1 MLSTGYPK
9 DRKSKMKV
17 PEKNENCYHWQ
28 TVKGS
33 NHVQTT
39 PAKCSLA
46 KALHNKSLL
55 LVASS
60 ASALLT
66 TTNRFPHLEDL

>member
-1 MLSTGYPK
+1 MPFTGYPK
-9 DRKSKMKV
+9 DRKSRMKA

-28 TVKGS
+28 AVKGS
-33 NHVQTT
+33 NHAQTT

-55 LVASS
+55 LAASS
-60 ASALLT
+60 ASAPLT
-66 TTNRFPHLEDL
+66 TTNLFPHLDNL